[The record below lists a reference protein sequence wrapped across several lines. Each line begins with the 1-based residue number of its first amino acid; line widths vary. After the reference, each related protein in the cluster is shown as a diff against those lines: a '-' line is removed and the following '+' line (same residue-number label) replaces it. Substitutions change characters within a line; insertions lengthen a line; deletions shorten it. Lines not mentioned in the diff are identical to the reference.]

1 VNVSKHKLYSKPGLV
16 RKEKTYG
23 ALRENYDRTNF
34 KRTLPLK
41 VYSELTDLNGEINY
55 LST

>member
-1 VNVSKHKLYSKPGLV
+1 MSSNTKLDSKPGLV

-23 ALRENYDRTNF
+23 ALRGNYDRTNF
-34 KRTLPLK
+34 KLTLPLK
-41 VYSELTDLNGEINY
+41 VYSELKDLNGEINY